1 MGPETGLPADRYWLA
16 FIFAPIN
23 LTRNAL
29 VAVLLSGLNP
39 PVKIRNGDYRPRW
52 IRFLFADLTARI
64 SEHPPRLQRQRAS
77 CA

>member
-1 MGPETGLPADRYWLA
+1 
-16 FIFAPIN
+16 

-39 PVKIRNGDYRPRW
+39 PVKIRNGGYRPGW